1 MKLRAFLEEAGIS
14 ERHLNIANEKEK
26 AELVGLYQFV
36 NSEIERVKTECSE
49 FYQKLNYSDID
60 INRQVNKALHSLY
73 PSIYSTL
80 KLNGWFFRLGQW
92 QRKYKEDYEKILNET
107 ANVDEEIK
115 WKKLKHFFDT
125 HRIPKELRV
134 RNRGNKTKRAI

>member
-1 MKLRAFLEEAGIS
+1 MKVELFLKKAGIT
-14 ERHLNIANEKEK
+14 EYHLNAANEKEES
-26 AELVGLYQFV
+26 ELVGLYQFV
-36 NSEIERVKTECSE
+36 NSEIERVKTECAE
-49 FYQKLNYSDID
+49 FYHKLNYSDVD

-73 PSIYSTL
+73 PSIYRTL

-92 QRKYKEDYEKILNET
+92 QRKYKEDYEKILNEA

-125 HRIPKELRV
+125 HRIPKEFRV
-134 RNRGNKTKRAI
+134 RNRENKTKRAI

>member
-1 MKLRAFLEEAGIS
+1 MKVELFLKKAGIT
-14 ERHLNIANEKEK
+14 EYHLNAANEKEEV
-26 AELVGLYQFV
+26 ELVGLYQCV
-36 NSEIERVKTECSE
+36 NSEIERVKTECTE

-73 PSIYSTL
+73 PLIYNTL

-92 QRKYKEDYEKILNET
+92 QRKYKEDYEKILDET

-115 WKKLKHFFDT
+115 WKKLKYFFDT
-125 HRIPKELRV
+125 HRTPKEFRV
-134 RNRGNKTKRAI
+134 RNRANKTKRAI